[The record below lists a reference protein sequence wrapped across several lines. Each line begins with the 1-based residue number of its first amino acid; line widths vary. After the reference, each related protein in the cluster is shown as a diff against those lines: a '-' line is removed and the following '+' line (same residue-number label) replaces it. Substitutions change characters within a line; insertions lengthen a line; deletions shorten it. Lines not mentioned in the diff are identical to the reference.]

1 MHTVITQNNSETQK
15 LAEDFAKTL
24 QGGEVLCLWGD
35 LGFGKTTFTQGLAKG
50 LGLTGR
56 ITSPTFLIMRTYT
69 LTNETT
75 EKPVKMLYHVDLYRV
90 TNEKEIIELGLLDLM
105 QHPEHIVVIEWPEK
119 MGTLL
124 PEKRIDIKFEYIDEN
139 RRKIKISTYE

>member
-1 MHTVITQNNSETQK
+1 MQTYTTQNNTETQK
-15 LAEDFAKTL
+15 VAEDFAKTL

-35 LGFGKTTFTQGLAKG
+35 LGYGKTTFTQGLAKG

-69 LTNETT
+69 LNNKST

-90 TNEKEIIELGLLDLM
+90 ITEKEIVELGLLDLM
-105 QHPEHIVVIEWPEK
+105 QNPEHIVVIEWPEK

-124 PEKRIDIKFEYIDEN
+124 PEKRIDIKFEYLDEN
-139 RRKIKISTYE
+139 KREIKMSTYE